1 MKCTNCKRN
10 IPKSAKY
17 CPHCGYEIKRSP
29 NITVKDEVNPGKLAK
44 PVQAY
49 SLIILA
55 MAVAILIV
63 MLILESNKP
72 DTENQ
77 NIISTNTPDN
87 SEEIKAQLEKLIQNP
102 ESVSLNIEMGNLL
115 FDSGRY
121 EEAIPYYQKS
131 LSLNPRNIAVQ
142 IDLAVCFFNL
152 RNFDQA
158 ILEMKKALDIDQ
170 NHTLGLF
177 NMGIIYYNMGDVDKA
192 REYWQRLIAI
202 NPELKEAKRA
212 QELMQNME

>member
-1 MKCTNCKRN
+1 MKCTNCKRDVT
-10 IPKSAKY
+10 KSAKY
-17 CPHCGYEIKRSP
+17 CPHCGHEIKLLP
-29 NITVKDEVNPGKLAK
+29 KITDEVNPKPLAK

-49 SLIILA
+49 SLIIMA
-55 MAVAILIV
+55 MALAILIV
-63 MLILESNKP
+63 ILILESNKP

-77 NIISTNTPDN
+77 GTISTSTLDN
-87 SEEIKAQLEKLIQNP
+87 SDEIKAQLEKLKQNP

-121 EEAIPYYQKS
+121 EEAVPFYQKS
-131 LSLNPRNIAVQ
+131 LSLNPRNISVQ

-152 RNFDQA
+152 RNSDQA
-158 ILEMKKALDIDQ
+158 ILEMKKALDIDP
-170 NHTLGLF
+170 NHPLGLF

-202 NPELKEAKRA
+202 NPELKESKKA
-212 QELMQNME
+212 QELMNTLN